1 MNYCPYLC
9 DDCKFKTMTLP
20 DCKVCDYYII
30 WKNRCTCNE
39 CEDQNGCPVAFDL
52 YNTDGDCL
60 MMK

>member
-1 MNYCPYLC
+1 MSYCPFTG
-9 DDCKFKTMTLP
+9 DDCIHVHVLQY
-20 DCKVCDYYII
+20 DCKVCDCYII

-39 CEDQNGCPVAFDL
+39 CEDQLRCPVAFDL